1 MVDSVDAVLG
11 GLLRFGWVS
20 DHLHTL
26 ADISPRHVGRV
37 VSFEYAPTANPDNYD
52 YERVMGT
59 LEGVH
64 GTKVLVSGGDYD
76 WSKVSNMK
84 VWRSEVKK

>member
-1 MVDSVDAVLG
+1 MSNLTDAVLG
-11 GLLRFGWVS
+11 GLTRFAWVS

-37 VSFEYAPTANPDNYD
+37 VTFEYAPTPDPERYD
-52 YERVMGT
+52 FDRVMGT

-64 GTKVLVSGGDYD
+64 GGTVLVSGADYD
-76 WSKVSNMK
+76 WARISNMK